1 MNEMI
6 SLTSSVSRPSSFGP
20 VKVASYKCNRLR
32 GLPVF
37 SWNTFGYSLLSG
49 FRFRALRSVFS
60 MNALSSDC
68 C

>member
-20 VKVASYKCNRLR
+20 IQSCLNQMQSTQ
-32 GLPVF
+32 VF
-37 SWNTFGYSLLSG
+37 QSFPGTLGYSLLSG
-49 FRFRALRSVFS
+49 FRFRALRLVFS